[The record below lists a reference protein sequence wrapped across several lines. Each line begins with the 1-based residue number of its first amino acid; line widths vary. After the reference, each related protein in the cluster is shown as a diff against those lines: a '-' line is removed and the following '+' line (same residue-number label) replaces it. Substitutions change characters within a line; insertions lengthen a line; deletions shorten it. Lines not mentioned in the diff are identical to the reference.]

1 MPAAC
6 TDTTYAEQVESD
18 ALQLRAA
25 TGLTH
30 DQHIAALRMLV
41 TAQLMEAEFLLAEH
55 QLPIPW
61 PDRSPHKEEPHAN
74 PVHRRL

>member
-1 MPAAC
+1 MPTAC

-30 DQHIAALRMLV
+30 DQHIAALRLLV
-41 TAQLMEAEFLLAEH
+41 TAQLMEAEFILAEH

-61 PDRSPHKEEPHAN
+61 PAQAQHAKDHHAN

>member
-1 MPAAC
+1 MSPA
-6 TDTTYAEQVESD
+6 YAEQVED
-18 ALQLRAA
+18 DTARLMAA

-30 DQHIAALRMLV
+30 DQHIAALRLLV

-61 PDRSPHKEEPHAN
+61 PAQAQHAKDHHAD
-74 PVHRRL
+74 PLHRRG